1 MAYKE
6 EDFLQFS
13 GLQHFRFCR
22 WQWALIHVEN
32 QLAENGNVLL
42 RRMQYRAADEPVQS
56 CQIAR
61 LMIFGKLYNAR
72 WSIERTR
79 RDHGPWIDE
88 EIFRTAS
95 ETIRRL
101 LSQTVRTPSLESLS
115 GVEGIGAAA
124 YFGVFDDMLLWEKTS
139 FY

>member
-42 RRMQYRAADEPVQS
+42 RRMQYRAADDSVQS

-61 LMIFGKLYNAR
+61 LMIFVKLYNAR

-79 RDHGPWIDE
+79 RSHAMRKNSGQ
-88 EIFRTAS
+88 
-95 ETIRRL
+95 RRKQSGDYSL
-101 LSQTVRTPSLESLS
+101 RLSRHPRRSPCV
-115 GVEGIGAAA
+115 G
-124 YFGVFDDMLLWEKTS
+124 
-139 FY
+139 